1 MATTH
6 VPNIAVEAFEEVENY
21 NGLILL
27 NMEQRYS
34 TEIRRSPDNTEYVKV
49 LFLDNHDISEYKI
62 LLDTCIDI
70 RKVNVTKSESNA
82 HKGDTL
88 TVYPKPMIDGKSLK
102 NRLRLY

>member
-1 MATTH
+1 MK
-6 VPNIAVEAFEEVENY
+6 
-21 NGLILL
+21 
-27 NMEQRYS
+27 QRYS

-49 LFLDNHDISEYKI
+49 FFLDNHDISEYKI

-88 TVYPKPMIDGKSLK
+88 TVYPKPMIDGKSLEK
-102 NRLRLY
+102 SVKALLDEYFSGVHEEVIEVDLKVHFKQ